1 MLENPVFEQ
10 EYWSRTAEGI
20 LKIGHDSFRIKKWLL
35 YYDQSYYDK
44 MNYCLQIFK

>member
-10 EYWSRTAEGI
+10 DYWSRTTEGI
-20 LKIGHDSFRIKKWLL
+20 YKIGQDSFRLMKWLFC
-35 YYDQSYYDK
+35 YDRSYYDK